1 MDSYL
6 LWKKKACKT
15 HETKQASWLVQKIL
29 KAKQYMTDVGANLDE
44 ILDKKNITINYI
56 YKMLKQDHQKMPW
69 RKLICKNGGM
79 PKWIFILYVAIMGK
93 LATRDRLGRWGIT
106 NDLLCPMCNE
116 EEESMKH
123 LFFKCI
129 YTTTIWEKLLQWMN
143 VNRRLMEWS
152 QEIEWACN
160 NFRGRSAN
168 AEIYRI
174 ALVSCV
180 YYVWQERNHRIF
192 RI

>member
-1 MDSYL
+1 
-6 LWKKKACKT
+6 
-15 HETKQASWLVQKIL
+15 
-29 KAKQYMTDVGANLDE
+29 MTDAGANLDE
-44 ILDKKNITINYI
+44 ILDNKNITINYI

-69 RKLICKNGGM
+69 RKLICNNGGM

-93 LATRDRLGRWGIT
+93 LDTRDTLGRRGIT
-106 NDLLCPMCNE
+106 NNLLCPICNE

-123 LFFKCI
+123 LFFKCT

-143 VNRRLMEWS
+143 VNRRPIEWS

-160 NFRGRSAN
+160 NVRGRSAN

-174 ALVSCV
+174 ALASCV

-192 RI
+192 RTQLRLAGVLMKQIIQMIHDHMEIGIAELP